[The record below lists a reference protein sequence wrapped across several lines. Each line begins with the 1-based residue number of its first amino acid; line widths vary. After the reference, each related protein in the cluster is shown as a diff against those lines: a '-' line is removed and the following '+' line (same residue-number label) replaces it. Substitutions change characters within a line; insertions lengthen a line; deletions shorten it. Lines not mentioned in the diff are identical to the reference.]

1 MGTKI
6 WHGEVLLLRLEM
18 RSTRCPAATPAEQAC
33 CKVLGLKTKASD
45 NLRLIQ
51 IVRLNL
57 QTRDRPIVNPL
68 GSPRPLTFFTLQ
80 LSRPTAM
87 VPDPL
92 RPLIN
97 LAHGDAGVAANM
109 PCVCQCRMQRAS
121 CNC

>member
-6 WHGEVLLLRLEM
+6 WHREVLLPRIEM

-57 QTRDRPIVNPL
+57 QTRDRPIANHM
-68 GSPRPLTFFTLQ
+68 GSPGPLTFVTL
-80 LSRPTAM
+80 
-87 VPDPL
+87 
-92 RPLIN
+92 
-97 LAHGDAGVAANM
+97 
-109 PCVCQCRMQRAS
+109 CRLDSYATLVGF
-121 CNC
+121 NF